1 MVSLEF
7 KTIDDDDGNENT
19 TCKAWHVIHY
29 THQWLNRRCK
39 ALIPENKLEEAEL
52 YSIEKKRQGH
62 LSIKTLFIGLMDS
75 YIFV

>member
-29 THQWLNRRCK
+29 THQ
-39 ALIPENKLEEAEL
+39 
-52 YSIEKKRQGH
+52 
-62 LSIKTLFIGLMDS
+62 
-75 YIFV
+75 